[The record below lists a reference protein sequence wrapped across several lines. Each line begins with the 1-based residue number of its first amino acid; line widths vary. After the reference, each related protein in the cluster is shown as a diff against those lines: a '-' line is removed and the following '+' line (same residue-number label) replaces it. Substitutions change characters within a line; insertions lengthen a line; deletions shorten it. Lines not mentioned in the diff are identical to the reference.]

1 LSIKVGING
10 FGRIGRQTFKAIQQK
25 YADRIDVVAVNDL
38 TANEMLAI
46 LLQRDSNYGKYPGE
60 VTYNDEGLTVD
71 GKFIKVFEE
80 RDPANLPWRD
90 LGVDIVLESTGL
102 FRDKASAGKH
112 IAGGAKKVIISAP
125 AKDEDLTVV
134 LGVNEKAYDPS
145 KHHIVS
151 NASCTTNCLAPV
163 CKVLDDAYGI
173 KRGLMTTVHAYTND
187 QRLLDLPHSDARRA
201 RAAALNMIPTTTGA
215 AKAVGLVLPHL
226 KGKLNGYSLRV
237 PTPTVSL
244 VDLVADLKTA
254 PASVEEVNS
263 KFQEAANGSLK
274 GILGYES
281 LELVSVDFRGD
292 DRSAIVDG
300 PCTTL
305 MDGDMVKVC
314 AWYDNEWAYS
324 VRAADLMIYM
334 ADKGL

>member
-1 LSIKVGING
+1 
-10 FGRIGRQTFKAIQQK
+10 
-25 YADRIDVVAVNDL
+25 
-38 TANEMLAI
+38 
-46 LLQRDSNYGKYPGE
+46 
-60 VTYNDEGLTVD
+60 
-71 GKFIKVFEE
+71 
-80 RDPANLPWRD
+80 
-90 LGVDIVLESTGL
+90 
-102 FRDKASAGKH
+102 
-112 IAGGAKKVIISAP
+112 
-125 AKDEDLTVV
+125 
-134 LGVNEKAYDPS
+134 VNEKAYDPS